1 MESTKDRIVIASAE
15 LFRRQGLSATGLKQI
30 SAEAQA
36 PFGSIYHF
44 FPGGKDELADEV
56 IRRSGAFYLLLFEA
70 IMDPAPDIVTGVRA
84 FFAGAGETLVATD
97 YADACPI
104 AVVALEVASTNER
117 LRMAS
122 ADVFTSW
129 IDEASRRFRDA
140 GIGDDEAHA
149 LALSVLCGLEGAFLF
164 CRTLRSTEAMDA
176 AGETAAAAVRA
187 ALDVAGV
194 GAAG

>member
-15 LFRRQGLSATGLKQI
+15 LFRRQGLTATGLKQI
-30 SAEAQA
+30 SAEAKA

-70 IMDPAPDIVTGVRA
+70 ILDPAPDLVTGVRA

-104 AVVALEVASTNER
+104 AVVALEVASTNEP
-117 LRMAS
+117 LRVAT

-140 GIGDDEAHA
+140 GIEDDEAHA

-164 CRTLRSTEAMDA
+164 CRALRTTAPMEA
-176 AGETAAAAVRA
+176 AGETAANAVRE
-187 ALDVAGV
+187 ALT
-194 GAAG
+194 AAGAPAG